1 MTEQN
6 TEHKDYNVNLP
17 RTDFPMRAGLPQQE
31 PKWIARWHEED
42 IYRKSLEKN
51 APNGRYLLHC
61 GPPYANGA
69 LHMGHALSYVLKDF
83 VVRSKAM
90 AGYNTP
96 FIPGWDCHGLPIEW
110 KVEQGLRK
118 EGKDKKDLT
127 TRQLRDLCRT
137 EAQGWID
144 LQRESWRRY
153 GVLADLDHPYITMDK
168 KNEAGIVRAL
178 GSLVGKGAV
187 YRGVKSVNWSTV
199 ENTALA
205 EAEIEY
211 AEHTS
216 KAIYVA
222 FPVVEN
228 GAQSDSQ
235 NGSQSD
241 SQSNPQSADD
251 FVVIWTTTPWT
262 MPANKAVAYHPEVD
276 YVPVTINE
284 HPKHPP
290 YINEHYLAKKYW
302 LAADLVEDFAS
313 TLGLQDYS
321 TGKPQKGSAFEN
333 VTLKHPFYNRTSVML
348 PGEHVT
354 TEGGTGFVH
363 TAPAHGAEDFELGK
377 AFDLDLSCP
386 VSGDGL
392 YEPFV
397 DDDVPEEGLKLAGK
411 DIWAAQEDILAHMRQ
426 KGVLLKA
433 YKYKHSYPI
442 SWRSKAPLIF
452 RTTPQWF
459 LELDKSGIRETA
471 LREIDNI
478 ESRNGW
484 IPGSGYKRIR
494 GMIEGRPD
502 WCLSRQRSWG
512 VPITIFTD
520 KTTQEP
526 LLDEKAFEVVA
537 DKIEQHGIDA
547 WEEMTPAEL
556 LHGYDYAGDVNNLEK
571 ETDILDVWFDSGTTW
586 LHVLAQR
593 DELKG
598 GSGADPDTPADL
610 YLEGSDQHRG
620 WFHTSLLTGCSAM
633 GRAPYRS
640 VLTHGYVVDGDGRK
654 MSKSVG
660 NVVSPD
666 ELTEKFGMDIVRLWV
681 AASDYREDV
690 RLSDKII
697 KSTTDSYRR
706 LRNTFRYLLGNL
718 HDFDPQRDTVPHA
731 DLPELEKW
739 VLSRL
744 HAELEHARTAYENFQ
759 YHRAF
764 QGLHNFCATE
774 LSNLYFDIRK
784 DALYCDMPTGH
795 RRRACQT
802 VLMALLKGLTT
813 HLAPVLVFTSEEV
826 WRTAFGENTESV
838 HLQTFFAGE
847 DQWRQPALEEKWQAV
862 WDLRHSINKAIEPL
876 REEGVVKT
884 NANTSVFAKI
894 PQALYKVIGE
904 VDMAELLMAAE
915 AHLEAW
921 DDDLDVDVQV
931 SSYEKCPRCWRHTP
945 DVGAV
950 EAHPELC
957 QRCAEAEEKT
967 AEAAA

>member
-1 MTEQN
+1 MTDKTPEK
-6 TEHKDYNVNLP
+6 KDYNVNLP
-17 RTDFPMRAGLPQQE
+17 QTDFPMRAGLPQQE
-31 PKWIARWHEED
+31 PKWVARWEEEGL
-42 IYRKSLEKN
+42 YQKAMEKE
-51 APNGRYLLHC
+51 APKGRYLLHC

-69 LHMGHALSYVLKDF
+69 LHMGHALSYILKDF
-83 VVRSKAM
+83 VVRAKTM
-90 AGYNTP
+90 AGYHAP
-96 FIPGWDCHGLPIEW
+96 LVPGWDCHGLPIEW

-118 EGKDKKDLT
+118 EGKDKKDLS
-127 TRQLRDLCRT
+127 TRQLRDLCRK
-137 EAQGWID
+137 EAQSWID
-144 LQRESWRRY
+144 LQREGWRRY
-153 GVLADLDHPYITMDK
+153 GVLADLDNPYITMDK
-168 KNEAGIVRAL
+168 ENEAGIVRAL
-178 GSLVGKGAV
+178 GALVGKGAV

-211 AEHTS
+211 ADHTS

-222 FPVVEN
+222 FPVE
-228 GAQSDSQ
+228 GKD
-235 NGSQSD
+235 GE
-241 SQSNPQSADD
+241 

-262 MPANKAVAYHPEVD
+262 MPANKAVAYNTEFD
-276 YVPVTINE
+276 YVAVTINE
-284 HPKHPP
+284 HPDHAP
-290 YINEHYLAKKYW
+290 YINEHYLGKKYW
-302 LAADLVEDFAS
+302 VVKELVEDIAK
-313 TLGLQDYS
+313 TLGLQDYHVS
-321 TGKPQKGSAFEN
+321 KAQKGSAYKD
-333 VTLKHPFYNRTSVML
+333 VMLKHPFYNRTVPML

-354 TEGGTGFVH
+354 DEGGTGFVH

-377 AFDLDLSCP
+377 EFDLDLSCP
-386 VSGDGL
+386 VSGEGL

-397 DDDVPEEGLKLAGK
+397 DDDCPEGGLKLAGK
-411 DIWAAQEDILAHMRQ
+411 DIWDAQEDIIAHMRQ
-426 KGVLLKA
+426 QGVLLKA
-433 YKYKHSYPI
+433 YKYKHSYPV

-459 LELDKSGIRETA
+459 LEMDKSGIREKA

-478 ESRNGW
+478 ESRKGW

-520 KTTQEP
+520 KTTNEP
-526 LLDEKAFEVVA
+526 LLDEAAFKAVA

-556 LHGYDYAGDVNNLEK
+556 LEGYDYSGDVNNLEK

-593 DELKG
+593 DELNG

-620 WFHTSLLTGCSAM
+620 WFHTSLLTGCGVL

-640 VLTHGYVVDGDGRK
+640 VLTHGYVVDGEGKK
-654 MSKSVG
+654 MSKSIG
-660 NVVSPD
+660 NVVAPD
-666 ELTEKFGMDIVRLWV
+666 ELSEKFGMDIVRLWV
-681 AASDYREDV
+681 ASSDYREDV

-718 HDFDPQRDTVPHA
+718 HGFDPERDAVA
-731 DLPELEKW
+731 YDDLPELEKW

-744 HAELEHARTAYENFQ
+744 HAELDAARTSYENFQ
-759 YHRAF
+759 FHRAF

-784 DALYCDMPTGH
+784 DSLYCDKPDEH

-802 VLMALLKGLTT
+802 VLMALLKGLAT

-826 WRTAFGENTESV
+826 WRTAFGDDANSV
-838 HLQTFFAGE
+838 HLQHFYEGE
-847 DQWRQPALEEKWQAV
+847 DNWRQPGLEEKWQHI

-894 PQALYKVIGE
+894 PRALAETIGD
-904 VDMAELLMAAE
+904 VDMMELVMASKVR
-915 AHLEAW
+915 LEAW
-921 DDDLDVDVQV
+921 DNELDIEVQV
-931 SSYEKCPRCWRHTP
+931 SKYDKCPRCWRHTP
-945 DVGAV
+945 DIGAI
-950 EAHPELC
+950 EAHLELC
-957 QRCAEAEEKT
+957 HRCAEAELKID
-967 AEAAA
+967 EAAA